1 MSDRIGRQTPT
12 QSVVLPYSESRGSE
26 AIEIYNS
33 TDRTAIE
40 WQELLCYD
48 IMAVNDDGLWVHQKF
63 GYSVSRRNGKS
74 EDVLMRCA
82 WGLKNGEKILYTAH
96 RTTTAHAI
104 WERLEYICNKAGI
117 IVESSFKAFG
127 KEHLHCAGGGK
138 IEFRT
143 RTSSGGLGEGY
154 DLLIIDEAQ
163 EYTDNQETAL
173 KYVVSDSLN
182 PQTIMLGTPPT
193 TVSAGTVFMKFRESV
208 LAGESVDCGWAEW
221 SVETLTDVNDVDAW
235 YETNP
240 SMGFHLN
247 ERKIRA
253 EISGDDL
260 DFNIQRL
267 GLWIRYNI
275 KSAISEQEWMELKVD
290 KLPKLKGELFAGVK
304 FGIDGVNTALSIA
317 VHTDDDRVFVESID
331 CRSQKDG
338 TDWICDFIRRAG
350 IRRVVVDGANGRETF
365 AKEMKDYGLRKPVIP
380 NTAEIIVANNLFEQ
394 SVFAKQI
401 CHAGQPS
408 LVNIVSN
415 CEHRAIGS
423 NGGFGYKSIEIGADI
438 ALMDSMILA
447 HWQCKEKKL
456 THKQRITY

>member
-1 MSDRIGRQTPT
+1 M
-12 QSVVLPYSESRGSE
+12 
-26 AIEIYNS
+26 
-33 TDRTAIE
+33 
-40 WQELLCYD
+40 
-48 IMAVNDDGLWVHQKF
+48 
-63 GYSVSRRNGKS
+63 
-74 EDVLMRCA
+74 
-82 WGLKNGEKILYTAH
+82 
-96 RTTTAHAI
+96 
-104 WERLEYICNKAGI
+104 
-117 IVESSFKAFG
+117 
-127 KEHLHCAGGGK
+127 
-138 IEFRT
+138 
-143 RTSSGGLGEGY
+143 
-154 DLLIIDEAQ
+154 
-163 EYTDNQETAL
+163 
-173 KYVVSDSLN
+173 VSDSLN

-221 SVETLTDVNDVDAW
+221 SVETLTDVDDVDAW

-247 ERKIRA
+247 ERKVRA

-338 TDWICDFIRRAG
+338 TDWICDFIRKAG
-350 IRRVVVDGANGRETF
+350 IKRVVVDGANGRETF

-380 NTAEIIVANNLFEQ
+380 STAEIIVANNLFEQ

-423 NGGFGYKSIEIGADI
+423 NGGFGYKSIEIGADV

>member
-1 MSDRIGRQTPT
+1 MSDRKGRQTPT
-12 QSVVLPYSESRGSE
+12 QSVILPYTESYGGE
-26 AIEIYNS
+26 AIELYNS

-40 WQELLCYD
+40 WQELLIYD
-48 IMAVNDDGLWVHQKF
+48 MMAVNEDGLWVHQKF

-74 EDVLMRCA
+74 EDILMRCLR
-82 WGLKNGEKILYTAH
+82 GLKHGEKILYTAH
-96 RTTTAHAI
+96 RTTTAHSI
-104 WERLEYICNKAGI
+104 WERLENMCAKVGI

-127 KEHLHCAGGGK
+127 KEHLHCAGGGR

-193 TVSAGTVFMKFRESV
+193 TVSAGTVFMKYRESV
-208 LAGESVDCGWAEW
+208 LSGDSVDCGWAEW
-221 SVETLTDVNDVDAW
+221 SVETMTDVNDVDAW

-240 SMGFHLN
+240 SMGYHLN
-247 ERKIRA
+247 ERKVRA

-275 KSAISEQEWMELKVD
+275 KSAISEREWLDLKVD
-290 KLPKLKGELFAGVK
+290 TLPKLKGKLYAGIK
-304 FGIDGVNTALSIA
+304 FGIDGINVALSIA
-317 VHTDDDRVFVESID
+317 VHTDDERVFVEAID

-338 TDWICDFIRRAG
+338 MDWICEFLRQADVRKVI
-350 IRRVVVDGANGRETF
+350 VDGANGRELLSQT
-365 AKEMKDYGLRKPVIP
+365 MKDYGLKKPMIP
-380 NTAEIIVANNLFEQ
+380 STAEVIVANNVFEQ
-394 SVFAKQI
+394 AVFAKEI

-408 LVNIVSN
+408 LTTIVSN
-415 CEHRAIGS
+415 CEHRAIGT
-423 NGGFGYKSIEIGADI
+423 NGGFGFKSILIGADV
-438 ALMDSMILA
+438 ALMDSMIFA
-447 HWQCKEKKL
+447 HWLCKENKER
-456 THKQRITY
+456 TQRIMY